1 MNEREHGEME
11 IIMNGTGKTHPPVTL
26 DKARDA
32 WGGAGPFFCKRMQG
46 SAFWQS
52 PSDLSRGWAAAG
64 SRGRSTSS
72 FLLEPPASASISLHL
87 PPASSKTGSLIRSL
101 CPHSGSNPPASR
113 WCSGSL
119 RIMPSR
125 VRLRLLVGSKATVMA
140 TGLCHIAQEAMK
152 NPDSLWHS
160 EWGIRCL

>member
-1 MNEREHGEME
+1 MGQRRRIHQSLLTKQETPGEGQGPSFV
-11 IIMNGTGKTHPPVTL
+11 NGCKEVLSGRVQVICPGDGQQQEAEGEAPAH
-26 DKARDA
+26 
-32 WGGAGPFFCKRMQG
+32 FCW
-46 SAFWQS
+46 SH
-52 PSDLSRGWAAAG
+52 
-64 SRGRSTSS
+64 
-72 FLLEPPASASISLHL
+72 LHL
-87 PPASSKTGSLIRSL
+87 PPSPYTFPPASSKTGSLIRSL

-119 RIMPSR
+119 RIMRSR